1 MCCRLSWFSSA
12 LSFGFGF
19 VERVRQLELT
29 VPCPNIIVSGARDTL
44 CVCVKST
51 ADDETRNTR
60 RAGTNAEIISSII
73 GVRWETNYRIGI
85 VASSLFLYNPVLDQ

>member
-1 MCCRLSWFSSA
+1 MLWVVLVLERSLE
-12 LSFGFGF
+12 FGF

-29 VPCPNIIVSGARDTL
+29 VPCPSVIVSGAGARHSA
-44 CVCVKST
+44 CVKST

-85 VASSLFLYNPVLDQ
+85 VASNLFLYNPVLDQ